1 MHNRQ
6 VKLLASGKY
15 LPKRK
20 LTSADMD
27 RLLGVPDGWVQK
39 KSDVAVRHF
48 IEDETA
54 SYMGAQA
61 AREAIRQAGLRPGD
75 IDCIVCASGTQEQP
89 IPCNAALLQKELG
102 PEWSGIP
109 AFDMNST
116 CLSFLVAL
124 DVISYMIEASRYR
137 RVLIV
142 SSEIA
147 STGLNWQD
155 KQSAALFGDG
165 AAAVIAVRAEET
177 ESSRIAHAAIRTYAA
192 GAELSEIRGG
202 GSRLH
207 ATACNGENRDDFLF
221 RMDGQAIYRMASKL
235 LPDFTKEL
243 LDAAGAR
250 MADFRLVIPHQGS
263 AMAMR
268 LLRRKLGIAEEQL
281 LYITP
286 NHGNTIAASIPMGL
300 HEAMKQGRIRRG
312 DRILLLGTSAGL
324 TLGGMIIDY

>member
-20 LTSADMD
+20 MTSADMD

-39 KSDVAVRHF
+39 KSDVLVRHF

-54 SYMGAQA
+54 SYMAAQA
-61 AREAIRQAGLRPGD
+61 AQDAMRRAGLRPGD

-89 IPCNAALLQKELG
+89 IPCNAALLQQELG

-109 AFDMNST
+109 AYDINST

-124 DVISYMIEASRYR
+124 DTISYLIEASRYR

-142 SSEIA
+142 SSDIA

-155 KQSAALFGDG
+155 RQSAALFGDG
-165 AAAVIAVRAEET
+165 AAAVIAARAEEGET
-177 ESSRIAHAAIRTYAA
+177 SSIVHAAIRTYAG
-192 GAELSEIRGG
+192 GAELSAIRGG

-207 ATACNGENRDDFLF
+207 ASAYNEATREEFLF

-243 LDAAGAR
+243 LEAAGAR

-268 LLRRKLGIAEEQL
+268 LLGRKLGIAEEQL

-300 HEAMKQGRIRRG
+300 HEAMTQGRIQRG